1 MDLYQI
7 NVLEGVIDYAAN
19 LLQGDGAK
27 NPDGVM
33 GTKLE
38 KMNLWYKG
46 GSAGPFSRII
56 Y

>member
-38 KMNLWYKG
+38 KRRANEV
-46 GSAGPFSRII
+46 A
-56 Y
+56 